1 VSLPHQTRR
10 PFYHGPVTELPA
22 DDSHEVIHLGDEAAV
37 VVPLA
42 EYRQLRH
49 DALRARLIEQADA
62 EEAAALAEYREQQV
76 AGTLVT
82 VPQAEVRRRFG
93 LAVE

>member
-1 VSLPHQTRR
+1 MPL
-10 PFYHGPVTELPA
+10 YHGPMTHLPA
-22 DDSHEVIHLGDEAAV
+22 DDPHEIIHLGDEAAV
-37 VVPLA
+37 VVPLE

-49 DALRARLIEQADA
+49 DALRAGLIEQTDA
-62 EEAAALAEYREQQV
+62 EEAAALAEYREQQA

>member
-1 VSLPHQTRR
+1 VSVLRETGPLL
-10 PFYHGPVTELPA
+10 YHGHMTELPA
-22 DDSHEVIHLGDEAAV
+22 DDRHEVIHLGDHVAV
-37 VVPLA
+37 VVPLG
-42 EYRQLRH
+42 EYRQLRR

-62 EEAAALAEYREQQV
+62 EEAAALAEYREQQA

>member
-1 VSLPHQTRR
+1 M
-10 PFYHGPVTELPA
+10 TELPA
-22 DDSHEVIHLGDEAAV
+22 GDPHEVIHLGDVAAV

-49 DALRARLIEQADA
+49 EAQRARLIEQTDA
-62 EEAAALAEYREQQV
+62 EEAAALAEYRAQQAV
-76 AGTLVT
+76 SPIKT

-93 LAVE
+93 LAAR

>member
-1 VSLPHQTRR
+1 M
-10 PFYHGPVTELPA
+10 TELPA
-22 DDSHEVIHLGDEAAV
+22 DDPHQVIHLGDEAAV
-37 VVPLA
+37 VVPLG

-62 EEAAALAEYREQQV
+62 AEAAALAEYREQQAVGTV
-76 AGTLVT
+76 AT

-93 LAVE
+93 RAVQ

>member
-1 VSLPHQTRR
+1 MA
-10 PFYHGPVTELPA
+10 ELHA
-22 DDSHEVIHLGDEAAV
+22 DDPHEVIHLGDEAAV
-37 VVPLA
+37 VVPLG
-42 EYRQLRH
+42 EYWQLRH
-49 DALRARLIEQADA
+49 DALRARLIEQTDAD
-62 EEAAALAEYREQQV
+62 EAAALAEYREQQA

>member
-1 VSLPHQTRR
+1 M
-10 PFYHGPVTELPA
+10 TELPA
-22 DDSHEVIHLGDEAAV
+22 DDPHEVIHLGDEAAV

-49 DALRARLIEQADA
+49 EARRARLIEQTDA
-62 EEAAALAEYREQQV
+62 GEAAALAEYREQQA
-76 AGTLVT
+76 AGAVVT

-93 LAVE
+93 LAVR

>member
-1 VSLPHQTRR
+1 M
-10 PFYHGPVTELPA
+10 TELPA
-22 DDSHEVIHLGDEAAV
+22 SDPHEVIHLGDEAAV

-49 DALRARLIEQADA
+49 DARRTRLIEQADA
-62 EEAAALAEYREQQV
+62 EEVAALAEYRAQQA
-76 AGTLVT
+76 AGPVKT

-93 LAVE
+93 LAAR

>member
-1 VSLPHQTRR
+1 M
-10 PFYHGPVTELPA
+10 TELPA
-22 DDSHEVIHLGDEAAV
+22 GDPHEVIHLVDEAAV

-49 DALRARLIEQADA
+49 DARRTRLIGQADV
-62 EEAAALAEYREQQV
+62 EEAAARAEYRAQQA
-76 AGTLVT
+76 AGPVRT

-93 LAVE
+93 

>member
-1 VSLPHQTRR
+1 MPL
-10 PFYHGPVTELPA
+10 YHGPMTRLPA
-22 DDSHEVIHLGDEAAV
+22 DDPHEVIHLGDEAAV
-37 VVPLA
+37 VVPLE

-49 DALRARLIEQADA
+49 DALRAGLIEQTDA
-62 EEAAALAEYREQQV
+62 EEAAALAEYREQQA

>member
-1 VSLPHQTRR
+1 MI
-10 PFYHGPVTELPA
+10 ELPA
-22 DDSHEVIHLGDEAAV
+22 GDPHEVIHLGDETAV
-37 VVPLA
+37 VVPLD

-62 EEAAALAEYREQQV
+62 EEAAALAEYRTQQ
-76 AGTLVT
+76 ADGTVMT

-93 LAVE
+93 MAAR